1 MENIKEI
8 NVNYNF
14 TTDTHGFWDD
24 YRLNRK
30 GQGFRIIKFSEAR
43 VFKEAKVMVQC
54 RSGGRNDITR
64 NIRSDKRRTNRQM

>member
-30 GQGFRIIKFSEAR
+30 GLGMFNNGCDLDSKYKQKYVKFLSSYLHCSQSFRK
-43 VFKEAKVMVQC
+43 
-54 RSGGRNDITR
+54 
-64 NIRSDKRRTNRQM
+64 IR